1 MRNIFWDSR
10 EHRPRTLW
18 RLVLQIILFLIL
30 TLAFGTFAGFIGGA
44 IIVGGGEMSSA
55 ELTDA
60 FASGAIISHPLLS
73 TLITGAT
80 LIAVLASLWLAGHF
94 LDRRRFADFGLH
106 LNQNWWIDLAF
117 GLALGAVLM
126 SLIFVVEWA
135 AGWITISDTLR
146 TASPERPFALA
157 ILSPLLGFLAV
168 GIYEELL
175 FRGYFLKN
183 MAEGLRPA
191 GAAGAILLSLFI
203 SSAVFGI
210 AHAPNPNASVVS
222 SFNIFLAGIFLA
234 LGFILTGELAIPIGL
249 HITWNF
255 FQGNV
260 FGFPVSGTTHS
271 ATFIAVQQGGDPL
284 LTGGAFG
291 PEAGL
296 IGVGAIV
303 LGSLL
308 TVAWIRLRYGRVGLY
323 QSLATPDLRPQKQS
337 E

>member
-1 MRNIFWDSR
+1 MAMRNIFWDSR
-10 EHRPRTLW
+10 EHRLRTLW
-18 RLVLQIILFLIL
+18 RFILQIILFFIL
-30 TLAFGTFAGFIGGA
+30 TFVFGALAGAIGGA
-44 IIVGGGEMSSA
+44 IIVIRSGMTPA
-55 ELTDA
+55 ELMDA
-60 FASGAIISHPLLS
+60 LTSGAIIGHPLFS
-73 TLITGAT
+73 VLITGAT
-80 LIAVLASLWLAGHF
+80 LIAVFASLWLAGRF

-106 LNQNWWIDLAF
+106 LNRDWWIDLAF

-126 SLIFVVEWA
+126 SLIFLVEWA
-135 AGWITISDTLR
+135 AGWITISDTFR

-157 ILSPLLGFLAV
+157 ILSALIGFLAV

-175 FRGYFLKN
+175 FRGYYLKN
-183 MAEGLRPA
+183 MAEGLRPL
-191 GAAGAILLSLFI
+191 GTTGAILLSLFI

-210 AHAPNPNASVVS
+210 AHALNPNASVVS
-222 SFNIFLAGIFLA
+222 SFNIFLAGLFLA

-260 FGFPVSGTTHS
+260 FGFPVSGGSQTT
-271 ATFIAVQQGGDPL
+271 TFIAVQQGGDPL

-296 IGVGAIV
+296 VGVGAIV

-308 TVAWIRLRYGRVGLY
+308 TVVWIQMRYGRVGLHE
-323 QSLATPDLRPQKQS
+323 SLATPDLRQS